1 MLDPSAT
8 RRLAFI
14 KYLYRVGV
22 QQSKAPEPL
31 ANAALLTFH
40 DAVELFL
47 QLSAEHL
54 NADVKKNQEFIGY
67 WPLISQ
73 RMESGKSLSQQESM
87 RRLNAARVSLKHSGT
102 HPSKADL
109 EAFRATTFNFFEDNV
124 YAIFGVH
131 LSDISLIAFVQP
143 ENARLRLQCAE
154 RLMVESRFDEASSE
168 VAIAFDEMIS
178 DYETRK
184 RDRFHRSP
192 FAFGKNMGHKPSFEL
207 RSIAQ
212 GDLGGCEIARYL
224 DNLHESISA
233 MQKAMRVIAFG
244 IDFRRYSR
252 FQSFTP
258 SLIRTLDGTY
268 HVHDI
273 SEGRRSNEMLQFCV
287 DFVIES
293 AIQLRDFDYDA
304 QEPPADGDD
313 VAC

>member
-1 MLDPSAT
+1 MLDPSVI

-54 NADVKKNQEFIGY
+54 NAEAKKNQEFIGY

-73 RMESGKSLSQQESM
+73 KMVSENGLSQQESM

-124 YAIFGVH
+124 YAIFGLH
-131 LSDISLIAFVQP
+131 LSDVSLIAFVQP
-143 ENARLRLQCAE
+143 ESASERLRCAE
-154 RLMVESRFDEASSE
+154 KLMLESSFDEASAE

-178 DYETRK
+178 DYEARK

-192 FAFGKNMGHKPSFEL
+192 FAFGRNIGHKPSFEL
-207 RSIAQ
+207 QSLSGR
-212 GDLGGCEIARYL
+212 GTGGREIARYL
-224 DNLHESISA
+224 DSMHESISA

-268 HVHDI
+268 HVHDMGG
-273 SEGRRSNEMLQFCV
+273 EPRTKGMLQFCV

-293 AIQLRDFDYDA
+293 AIQLREFDYDVEELPQA
-304 QEPPADGDD
+304 FGD
-313 VAC
+313 VE